1 MTDLVLAGARLPGAE
16 AAVDIAIAGGAI
28 AAIGPA
34 GGLSAPGERIELEGR
49 WVIPGLWDAHIHAV
63 QWVTAERRV
72 DLSAARSAAE
82 ALGIAAT
89 APAAA
94 DPGRPVIGYGFRDAL
109 WSDAPSQEAIDGVAG
124 ERVVILISGDLH
136 CGWLSAA
143 AARVLG
149 VEREV
154 DGIVREAAWFAVH
167 GRLDDLDPLTADD
180 FRRATEAAA
189 RRGVVGVVDFEND
202 DNLAAWPARV
212 AAGVT
217 SLRVSAAVW
226 PDRLEAA
233 IAAGLRSGDALE
245 ASGLVRMG
253 PLKVVVDGSL
263 NTRTAWC
270 WDPYPGIAPG
280 AHGACGE
287 ATVPPERLVELLRR
301 AQGAGIGAAVHA
313 IGDRANTVVL
323 DAYERVGMT
332 GTIEHAQLVRDEE
345 FARFA
350 ALGLVASVQPEHA
363 MDDRD
368 VADRH
373 WAGRTG
379 RAFAFG
385 SLLRAGAELRL
396 GSDAP
401 VAPLDPWQA
410 IASAVGRERDG
421 REAWHPEQRIPV
433 VDALRASVRSE
444 IAIGAPADI
453 AVLEADPLAAPLDVL
468 RGMPVAATFLAGRA
482 THRAL

>member
-1 MTDLVLAGARLPGAE
+1 MTGVLLAGARIPGA
-16 AAVDIAIAGGAI
+16 ADAVDIAIEGGAI
-28 AAIGPA
+28 TAIVPA
-34 GGLSAPGERIELEGR
+34 GRGNAAGERIDLDGR
-49 WVIPGLWDAHIHAV
+49 WVTPGLWDAHIHAV

-72 DLSAARSAAE
+72 DLSAAGSAAE
-82 ALGIAAT
+82 TLRIAAT
-89 APAAA
+89 ALA
-94 DPGRPVIGYGFRDAL
+94 DADAGRPVIGYGFRDAL
-109 WSDAPSQEAIDGVAG
+109 WGDVPTAAEIDRVAG

-136 CGWLSAA
+136 CAWISAA

-149 VEREV
+149 VEREA
-154 DGIVREAAWFAVH
+154 GGFVREAAWFAVH
-167 GRLDDLDPLTADD
+167 GRLDELDPRTSDD

-202 DNLAAWPARV
+202 DNLAQWPARV

-217 SLRVSAAVW
+217 SLRVSAGVW
-226 PDRLEAA
+226 PDRVEAA
-233 IAAGLRSGDALE
+233 IAAGLRTGDALE
-245 ASGLVRMG
+245 PSGLVRMG
-253 PLKVVVDGSL
+253 PLKIVVDGSL

-270 WDPYPGIAPG
+270 WDPYPGFAPG

-287 ATVPPERLVELLRR
+287 VTVPPERLVELLRR
-301 AQGAGIGAAVHA
+301 AKGAGIGAAVHA

-350 ALGLVASVQPEHA
+350 ALGLIASVQPEHA

-444 IAIGAPADI
+444 IAVGAPADI
-453 AVLEADPLAAPLDVL
+453 AVVEADPLTAPLDVL
-468 RGMPVAATFLAGRA
+468 RAMPVAATFLAGRA